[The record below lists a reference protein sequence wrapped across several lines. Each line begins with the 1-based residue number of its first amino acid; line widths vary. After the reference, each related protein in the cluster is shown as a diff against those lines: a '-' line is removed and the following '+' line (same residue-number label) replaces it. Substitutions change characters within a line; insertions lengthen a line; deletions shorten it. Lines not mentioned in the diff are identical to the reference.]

1 MLSAFTQDMNKTKYP
16 HFGEQYHYCRRSAN
30 PVRRIMLTL
39 YGKTDAVCVAQS
51 DGICTALQ
59 LVNFWQDVAVD
70 RQKGRVYIPQDDLL
84 KFGLSEEQIAEG
96 RADAAFQ
103 RLMAYKC

>member
-1 MLSAFTQDMNKTKYP
+1 
-16 HFGEQYHYCRRSAN
+16 HFGDLTDYCRRSAN
-30 PVRRIMLTL
+30 PVGRIMLAL

-70 RQKGRVYIPQDDLL
+70 WQKGRVYIPQDDLL
-84 KFGLSEEQIAEG
+84 KFGVSEEQIAAG

-103 RLMAYKC
+103 RLMA